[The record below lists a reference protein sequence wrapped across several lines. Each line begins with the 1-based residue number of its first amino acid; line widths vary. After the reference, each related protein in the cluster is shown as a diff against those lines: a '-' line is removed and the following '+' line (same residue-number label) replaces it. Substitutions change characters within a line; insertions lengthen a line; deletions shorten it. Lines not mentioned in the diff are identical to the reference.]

1 MRKAAPLMNTF
12 ANIVDDN
19 AIASIDHRRAVLMV
33 SALTTQSSH
42 SYLIM

>member
-1 MRKAAPLMNTF
+1 MNTF

-33 SALTTQSSH
+33 SAPTIQSSH
-42 SYLIM
+42 SCLII

>member
-1 MRKAAPLMNTF
+1 MRNAVPLMNTF

-33 SALTTQSSH
+33 SALTIQSSH
-42 SYLIM
+42 GYLIM

>member
-1 MRKAAPLMNTF
+1 MNTF

-33 SALTTQSSH
+33 STLTMQSSH
-42 SYLIM
+42 SHLII